1 MISRKKQCGMEKD
14 KRILAAAPPHE
25 QTHFRPGPSPS
36 GGGTKGGDGLQG
48 KRNGRGW
55 IFAECGIKTDTF
67 ARAAGCCVLL
77 LVSSST
83 FSAAAETASVF
94 TATALTV
101 PSSSVPAAVGMDGV
115 QAIEAHYRDL
125 ADLTARVVQ
134 KNFLK
139 SVEKTQKFE
148 GTLAIKRPGKL
159 RLEYTNGQLI
169 MIDGAEAWFYS
180 KKSEQAIRRT
190 FKDFEQ
196 ANIPVAFLLGAGAIR
211 QDFAVS
217 VPEADKPR
225 MLDLVPK
232 KAGAA
237 MRKLR
242 LYSDEVGRITRMVVH
257 DRSGNT
263 SDIQF
268 SDVKENVGLDDG
280 QFRFKVPKGTEIIE
294 Q

>member
-1 MISRKKQCGMEKD
+1 MISRKEQYGMGKD
-14 KRILAAAPPHE
+14 KRILPQE
-25 QTHFRPGPSPS
+25 QTHPHPGPSPS
-36 GGGTKGGDGLQG
+36 GGGTKGGDGSHG
-48 KRNGRGW
+48 KGKGKGSV
-55 IFAECGIKTDTF
+55 FAECGIETETF
-67 ARAAGCCVLL
+67 ARVAVCCVLL
-77 LVSSST
+77 LVSGGT
-83 FSAAAETASVF
+83 FSAAAETVSVV
-94 TATALTV
+94 TATAVTA
-101 PSSSVPAAVGMDGV
+101 PSLSVPAAVGMDGV

-217 VPEADKPR
+217 MPEADKPR

-242 LYSDEVGRITRMVVH
+242 LYSDETGRITRMIVY

-263 SDIQF
+263 SDVQF
-268 SDVKENVGLDDG
+268 FDVREGVGLDDA
-280 QFRFKVPKGTEIIE
+280 QFRFKAPKGTEIIE

>member
-1 MISRKKQCGMEKD
+1 M
-14 KRILAAAPPHE
+14 
-25 QTHFRPGPSPS
+25 
-36 GGGTKGGDGLQG
+36 
-48 KRNGRGW
+48 
-55 IFAECGIKTDTF
+55 TDTF
-67 ARAAGCCVLL
+67 ARAAVCCALL
-77 LVSSST
+77 LVSGGT
-83 FSAAAETASVF
+83 LSAVAETASPV
-94 TATALTV
+94 TATAVTV
-101 PSSSVPAAVGMDGV
+101 PTATEPAPAGMDAV

-125 ADLTARVVQ
+125 VDLTAKAVQ

-159 RLEYTNGQLI
+159 RLEYTNGQVI
-169 MIDGAEAWFYS
+169 VVDGSDAWFYS
-180 KKSEQAIRRT
+180 KKSSQAIRRT

-211 QDFAVS
+211 QDFNVS

-237 MRKLR
+237 MKKLR
-242 LYSDEVGRITRMVVH
+242 LHSDEAGRITRMIVY

-263 SDIQF
+263 SDVQF
-268 SDVKENVGLDDG
+268 SDVTEGAGLDDA
-280 QFRFKVPKGTEIIE
+280 QFRFKVPKGTEVIE

>member
-1 MISRKKQCGMEKD
+1 MISRKKQCG
-14 KRILAAAPPHE
+14 
-25 QTHFRPGPSPS
+25 
-36 GGGTKGGDGLQG
+36 
-48 KRNGRGW
+48 
-55 IFAECGIKTDTF
+55 IKADTF
-67 ARAAGCCVLL
+67 ARVAVCCLLL
-77 LVSSST
+77 LVSGGM
-83 FSAAAETASVF
+83 FSATAETASVV
-94 TATALTV
+94 TATAVTA
-101 PSSSVPAAVGMDGV
+101 PSSSSVPAAVGIDGV

-134 KNFLK
+134 RNFLK

-159 RLEYTNGQLI
+159 RIEYTNGQLI
-169 MIDGAEAWFYS
+169 MIDGTEAWFYS
-180 KKSEQAIRRT
+180 RKSEQAIRRT

-217 VPEADKPR
+217 MLEADKPR

-237 MRKLR
+237 MKMLR
-242 LYSDEVGRITRMVVH
+242 LYSDETGKITRMIVY

-263 SDIQF
+263 SDVQF
-268 SDVKENVGLDDG
+268 FDVREGVGLDDV
-280 QFRFKVPKGTEIIE
+280 QFRFKAPKGTEIIE

>member
-1 MISRKKQCGMEKD
+1 MGKD
-14 KRILAAAPPHE
+14 KLIPTAAPPQE
-25 QTHFRPGPSPS
+25 QTRPHPGPSRS
-36 GGGTKGGDGLQG
+36 RGGTKGGDGAHG
-48 KRNGRGW
+48 KGKGRGW
-55 IFAECGIKTDTF
+55 IFAECRIKTDAF

-77 LVSSST
+77 LAASST
-83 FSAAAETASVF
+83 FSAAAETASLV
-94 TATALTV
+94 TATAVTV
-101 PSSSVPAAVGMDGV
+101 PSSSVPAAVGMDAV
-115 QAIEAHYRDL
+115 QTIEAHYRDL
-125 ADLTARVVQ
+125 VDLTAKVVQ

-190 FKDFEQ
+190 FRDFEQ
-196 ANIPVAFLLGAGAIR
+196 ANIPVAFLLGAGTIR

-217 VPEADKPR
+217 MPEADKPQ

-242 LYSDEVGRITRMVVH
+242 LYSNEAGRITRMVVH

-268 SDVKENVGLDDG
+268 SDVKESVGLDDG

>member
-1 MISRKKQCGMEKD
+1 MIF
-14 KRILAAAPPHE
+14 RISVSAWFFALVLVL
-25 QTHFRPGPSPS
+25 PGP
-36 GGGTKGGDGLQG
+36 G
-48 KRNGRGW
+48 
-55 IFAECGIKTDTF
+55 
-67 ARAAGCCVLL
+67 
-77 LVSSST
+77 
-83 FSAAAETASVF
+83 SAAVVSAPAVTASVV
-94 TATALTV
+94 TA
-101 PSSSVPAAVGMDGV
+101 PAATTQAGTPENAV

-125 ADLTARVVQ
+125 ADLTAHVVQ
-134 KNFLK
+134 KNFPK

-159 RLEYTNGQLI
+159 RLEYTKGQLI
-169 MIDGAEAWFYS
+169 LIDGAEAWFYS

-217 VPEADKPR
+217 VTEADKPR

-242 LYSDEVGRITRMVVH
+242 LYSDEAGRITRMVVH

-268 SDVKENVGLDDG
+268 SDVKEHVGLDDG

>member
-1 MISRKKQCGMEKD
+1 MISRIKRCGMGKD
-14 KRILAAAPPHE
+14 RSILIETPPHE
-25 QTHFRPGPSPS
+25 QAHPHPGHSLS
-36 GGGTKGGDGLQG
+36 GRETKGGDGSYG
-48 KRNGRGW
+48 KRTRRGW
-55 IFAECGIKTDTF
+55 VFAECRIKSSTF
-67 ARAAGCCVLL
+67 ARASICCVLL
-77 LVSSST
+77 MVSGRT
-83 FSAAAETASVF
+83 FPAEAVTTSVV
-94 TATALTV
+94 TATAVTV
-101 PSSSVPAAVGMDGV
+101 PSSSVPTAVDMDTV
-115 QAIEAHYRDL
+115 QTIEAHYRNL
-125 ADLTARVVQ
+125 ADLTTMVVQ

-211 QDFAVS
+211 QDFVVS
-217 VPEADKPR
+217 MPEADKPR

-232 KAGAA
+232 KTGAA

-242 LYSDEVGRITRMVVH
+242 LYSDETGKITRMIVY

-263 SDIQF
+263 SDVQF
-268 SDVKENVGLDDG
+268 FDVKESVGLDDG